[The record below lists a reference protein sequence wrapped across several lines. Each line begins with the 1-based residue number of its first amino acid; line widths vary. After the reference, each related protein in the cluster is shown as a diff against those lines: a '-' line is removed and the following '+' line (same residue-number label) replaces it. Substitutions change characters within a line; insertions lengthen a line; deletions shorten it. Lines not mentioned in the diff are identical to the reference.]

1 MKHPTLFALVAS
13 ALAIGF
19 SPTAPAVQLQDGR
32 TYFTSPPQLQNFVTT
47 ERRTLANASY
57 YLTLTLPENAGEPL
71 QKVTITQ
78 KDGST
83 RSRQVRF
90 ENSQAFEGTR
100 RDRGA
105 DLPVAA
111 TNFDVD
117 TQTVEVVF
125 DPPVTPGKTVTIEL
139 EPDRNP
145 RRDGVYLFGVTAF
158 PPGDSAY
165 GQFLGYGRL
174 HFDGGDNVLPFF

>member
-1 MKHPTLFALVAS
+1 MKRFIPL
-13 ALAIGF
+13 ALALSIATLTP
-19 SPTAPAVQLQDGR
+19 SAPAVQLQDGK
-32 TYFTSPPQLQNFVTT
+32 TYFVSPPQLQDFVTT
-47 ERRTLANASY
+47 ERRILASASY
-57 YLTLTLPENAGEPL
+57 FLTLTLPEDAGEPL

-83 RSRQVRF
+83 RSRQIRI

-105 DLPVAA
+105 DLPIQA
-111 TNFDVD
+111 TNFDAE

-125 DPPVTPGKTVTIEL
+125 DPPVTPGRTVTIEL

-145 RRDGVYLFGVTAF
+145 RRDGIYLFGITAF
-158 PPGDSAY
+158 PPGDSE

-174 HFDGGDNVLPFF
+174 HFDGSGNFLPIF